1 MKIKLYL
8 LILFPL
14 FHHICLRRNQSSIT
28 LYLVVQIYNSMN
40 SGNLTFP
47 PTKKIEDTMFAA
59 PDVVSLSLAHVQSL
73 QSKVSSLLSS
83 LTQNTIK

>member
-14 FHHICLRRNQSSIT
+14 FHHVCLRRNQSSIT

-73 QSKVSSLLSS
+73 QSKGSSLLSS
-83 LTQNTIK
+83 LTQNAIK

>member
-14 FHHICLRRNQSSIT
+14 FHYVCLRRNQSSIT
-28 LYLVVQIYNSMN
+28 LYLVVKIYNSVN
-40 SGNLTFP
+40 SGNSTLP

-83 LTQNTIK
+83 LTQNAIK

>member
-14 FHHICLRRNQSSIT
+14 FHHVCLRRNQSSIT